1 MNGWQTDL
9 PNVRDHLAPEF
20 AELSDEQIDALV
32 EHVYGEG
39 IGAEDLE
46 GFFDNLKRGFGNI
59 GGAVGKFAQQ
69 AAPALQNALPGMAQG
84 AMAGSALGP
93 WGMLAGAITG
103 GAGSVLSQSK
113 DPTLRGI
120 GRGLGT
126 ATQLASSIRGGGG
139 AAGGVGK
146 LLQGGLSQLGGGRGR
161 RGGGAAGGDIGNLLQ
176 GGLSQLAGGRGRRG
190 GGAAGGDI
198 GNLLQG
204 GLSQLAGGA
213 RSWRG
218 GAAPAGDI
226 GNLIQSGLSQLAGGG
241 LGNVANLLQGGQP
254 QPGGGAPA
262 PGTPAPPPGIPAP
275 PPGASANALL
285 GLLGR
290 PEVRQALGAAAMG
303 GLGRQDVQIGST
315 QVSVQSI
322 LSALGNLAG
331 RAADDMPGGDDDEPL
346 PEYFYD
352 ANGELAIDPA
362 ESHSRA
368 DRLLYLMAATS
379 PIWAVQRPPVVVV
392 QQREPEYTEADA
404 EADELLWAEI
414 YESEYQEAEAHA

>member
-1 MNGWQTDL
+1 MNGWQTHETHFPTL
-9 PNVRDHLAPEF
+9 RENLAPEF

-32 EHVYGEG
+32 EYAYGEG

-113 DPTLRGI
+113 NPTLSGI

-139 AAGGVGK
+139 GGGGGAAGGIGK
-146 LLQGGLSQLGGGRGR
+146 LLQGGLSQLGGRRGR
-161 RGGGAAGGDIGNLLQ
+161 RGGGAPAGDIGNLLQ
-176 GGLSQLAGGRGRRG
+176 GGLSQLGGPGGGLRNVANQVFGGGRSRRGLDSAGSQFLGGGRRRRG
-190 GGAAGGDI
+190 LDNVGNAA
-198 GNLLQG
+198 LA
-204 GLSQLAGGA
+204 GLPQPAGGA
-213 RSWRG
+213 PG
-218 GAAPAGDI
+218 APAAPAEP
-226 GNLIQSGLSQLAGGG
+226 
-241 LGNVANLLQGGQP
+241 LQ
-254 QPGGGAPA
+254 
-262 PGTPAPPPGIPAP
+262 AP
-275 PPGASANALL
+275 PPGANANALL

-303 GLGRQDVQIGST
+303 GLGRQDVQIGPN

-331 RAADDMPGGDDDEPL
+331 RAADDMPGGGDDEPL

-352 ANGELAIDPA
+352 ANGELAVDPA
-362 ESHSRA
+362 EREGRT
-368 DRLLYLMAATS
+368 DRLLTYMALTS
-379 PIWAVQRPPVVVV
+379 PIWAARPTTVVV

-404 EADELLWAEI
+404 EADEALWAEI
-414 YESEYQEAEAHA
+414 YESEYQEGEAYA